1 MMLIDRP
8 WRRPGAARYG
18 PFHPELTTAML
29 ASRNLLTRAAVVLA
43 TLLGACDNGTN
54 IRGDIAAT
62 FAISPT
68 RSMYIECRGNGS
80 PTVVLVAGQRGSA
93 ADWTITAS
101 RMDPPQP
108 AVFGEVAR
116 FTRVCAYDRPGTPVG
131 ESFSRSDPAPQPTTA
146 AAATADLHALLQSA
160 GESAPYVIAGHSAG
174 GTVARL
180 YASTWPDD
188 VRGMVLVDALAEG
201 LQDAMTPA
209 QWVTQR
215 ILLQGD
221 LTESLR
227 EYPDIERFDADVT
240 FAQLRAAPPLRPL
253 PLVVLSSDASIG
265 QQVLDMAAN
274 GQLPA
279 GVPADFGYV
288 TESAQ
293 RVAQARLAALVPGAR
308 HVKDTNSGHNIHH
321 EQPQL
326 VVESIRDVVNA
337 ARAGRATLAP

>member
-1 MMLIDRP
+1 MFPRLLLRLH
-8 WRRPGAARYG
+8 AAVAV
-18 PFHPELTTAML
+18 AML
-29 ASRNLLTRAAVVLA
+29 V
-43 TLLGACDNGTN
+43 GACDNSAS
-54 IRGDIAAT
+54 IRGDLSAT
-62 FAISPT
+62 VAISPT
-68 RSMYIECRGNGS
+68 RKIYIECRGNGS

-93 ADWTITAS
+93 ADWSITAS
-101 RMDPPQP
+101 RMEPPQP
-108 AVFGEVAR
+108 AVLGEVAR

-131 ESFSRSDPAPQPTTA
+131 ESFSRSDPAPQPTSA

-160 GESAPYVIAGHSAG
+160 GEGAPYVIAGHSAG

-180 YASTWPDD
+180 YASTYPDE

-215 ILLQGD
+215 ILLEGD

-227 EYPDIERFDADVT
+227 EYPDIERFDADAT
-240 FAQLRAAPPLRPL
+240 FAQLRAAPPLRPM
-253 PLVVLSSDASIG
+253 PLEVLSSDASIG
-265 QQVLDMAAN
+265 QQVMDMAAN

-308 HVKDTNSGHNIHH
+308 HIKDTKSGHNIHH

-326 VVESIRDVVNA
+326 VVAAIRDVVNA
-337 ARAGRATLAP
+337 ARAMRTTLAR